1 MFGGYYGNQMGGYP
15 GYGMN
20 NAVPDYLAALRMG
33 QQQMPQ
39 TPQPQ
44 QMQSNAQPQ
53 NPQGNNGLIWVQGEA
68 GAKSYMVAPGTSV
81 FLMDSEENVFY
92 LKSADAS
99 GMPLPLRIF
108 DYRERGAGAQTAQ
121 NQPAQEVQ
129 AFDPS
134 RFITREE
141 FDAKIAQIMN
151 SAKNAEE

>member
-20 NAVPDYLAALRMG
+20 NAVSDYLAALLMG
-33 QQQMPQ
+33 QQQM
-39 TPQPQ
+39 
-44 QMQSNAQPQ
+44 PQ

-121 NQPAQEVQ
+121 NQPAQEAQ

-141 FDAKIAQIMN
+141 FEAKIAQIMS